1 MKLFEIINNSN
12 NFLLFAMLFSSLSL
26 VTCSKKTESQSG
38 AIPGSDDVERVAAIK
53 TQKQT
58 GTAHRM
64 VVDDCKRTV
73 AVPVNPEK
81 VVCLASADVEI
92 LFAIGASGSLAG
104 IPDGV
109 IYPPSAS
116 SIRRIGGMYGR
127 FNVEKIVGST
137 PDLVLMTISGWG
149 QYRKHLD
156 LLEKHNVTALGL
168 HYPRSFDELI
178 SHIHRLG
185 NIVNQPAAA
194 ASLADSMVQ
203 RRNAILEKTLPLDSS
218 QRPRVY
224 IEWVSSGGR
233 GSTQGR
239 KDRNHEIITIAGGNN
254 IFADREDLSS
264 FTASDEEV
272 LSRNPQIIIVTTDTT
287 RNDPV
292 KIKSMIR
299 ERAGWHQT
307 DAVKYNHIYCID
319 AQLTW
324 ANPRLIKGIEQCARI
339 IHPELFK

>member
-1 MKLFEIINNSN
+1 MILFKVININNA
-12 NFLLFAMLFSSLSL
+12 LLFATICFAFSLAG
-26 VTCSKKTESQSG
+26 CSKQKEPQSDVISG
-38 AIPGSDDVERVAAIK
+38 TDDTGGIITPQ

-58 GTAHRM
+58 TTHCRSII
-64 VVDDCKRTV
+64 DDCKRTV
-73 AVPVNPEK
+73 SVPTSPGK
-81 VVCLASADVEI
+81 IVCLATADVEI

-109 IYPPSAS
+109 RYPPSAS
-116 SIRRIGGMYGR
+116 AIRRIGGMYGR
-127 FNVEKIVGST
+127 FNVEKIVGCN

-168 HYPRSFDELI
+168 QYPRTFDELI
-178 SHIHRLG
+178 SHIKRLG
-185 NIVNQPAAA
+185 LITEKATEANI
-194 ASLADSMVQ
+194 LADSLMR

-224 IEWVSSGGR
+224 MEWISSGNR
-233 GSTQGR
+233 GSTQG
-239 KDRNHEIITIAGGNN
+239 KNERNHEIITVAGGNN
-254 IFADREDLSS
+254 IFGDYQEISS

-287 RNDPV
+287 RNDAA
-292 KIKSMIR
+292 KIRSMIR
-299 ERAGWHQT
+299 GRAGWDQT
-307 DAVKYNHIYCID
+307 DAVKHNRIYCID

-324 ANPRLIKGIEQCARI
+324 ANPRLIEGIEKCARI